1 MMKRITVSAL
11 VVLLGFVLAGCGA
24 AAKMIALKSQSER
37 TDIFKEVTGSEAIPA
52 GYADVIIRA
61 NIKTHLEGYYIGESK
76 KSAHGKS
83 NYPFLVN
90 LDGQATP
97 WTAKGEKHVRPA
109 YIDGRTSRDP
119 EAGEGMKY
127 VLEKRLRLAAG
138 SHKVFLGLPE
148 ESYSTTTEVTVREQ
162 GLYVLEYTP
171 VYRYKKRPTRIPSFL
186 AGISKYDSSVSE
198 GAVR

>member
-1 MMKRITVSAL
+1 MKRLTASAL

-24 AAKMIALKSQSER
+24 AAKMISLKSQSER

-76 KSAHGKS
+76 KSAHGKPD
-83 NYPFLVN
+83 YPFLVN
-90 LDGQATP
+90 IDGQAAL
-97 WTAKGEKHVRPA
+97 WKVKGKKHQLPKYV
-109 YIDGRTSRDP
+109 DGKTSRDS

-138 SHKVFLGLPE
+138 SHKVFLGLSE
-148 ESYSTTTEVTVREQ
+148 ESYSTMTEVTVREQ
-162 GLYVLEYTP
+162 GLYVLEYIP
-171 VYRYKKRPTRIPSFL
+171 DYKYKKRPTRIPSFL
-186 AGISKYDSSVSE
+186 AGFSKYDSSLSE